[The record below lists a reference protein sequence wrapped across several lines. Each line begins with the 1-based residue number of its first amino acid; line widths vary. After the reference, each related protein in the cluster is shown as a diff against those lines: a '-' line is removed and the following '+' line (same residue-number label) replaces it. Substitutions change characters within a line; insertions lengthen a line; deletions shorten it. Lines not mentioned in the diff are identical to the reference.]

1 MEGCRGSEALDIPPT
16 GLSAPFLIYPP
27 TRAQW
32 GARAGGLWGGFP
44 NPAKLICMG
53 FAKNGLTSS
62 QPHTKVPR
70 TPQGEGG
77 PRKPWAGPWRPAG
90 AFCTVP
96 GRPGCSGCSG
106 FSLLIYPP
114 TRAQWSSRPGG
125 LWGGFPNPAKLI
137 CMGFA
142 KNGLTSSQPR
152 RYVTRASAKAPGSGT
167 SQPAYPAPLLPDG
180 LPCTSPTTYQL
191 AYPTPLLPSRL
202 PCTSQP
208 AYPAPHHLSRL
219 IPNRLPCTAP
229 TTYLPARLPCT
240 HRTTYRTTYPAP
252 LPPPTSQ
259 PTYPAPL
266 PPHTKSPTLH
276 LSYQPTYPAPPNSPT
291 LYRTHYIPARLP
303 CTSPT
308 TYLPTS
314 LPCTSRPTSL
324 QRGRDP

>member
-167 SQPAYPAPLLPDG
+167 SQPAYPAPHHLSHHIPAG
-180 LPCTSPTTYQL
+180 LPCTSLT
-191 AYPTPLLPSRL
+191 R
-202 PCTSQP
+202 
-208 AYPAPHHLSRL
+208 R
-219 IPNRLPCTAP
+219 
-229 TTYLPARLPCT
+229 
-240 HRTTYRTTYPAP
+240 
-252 LPPPTSQ
+252 
-259 PTYPAPL
+259 
-266 PPHTKSPTLH
+266 PTLH
-276 LSYQPTYPAPPNSPT
+276 LSHHIPT
-291 LYRTHYIPARLP
+291 RLP
-303 CTSPT
+303 
-308 TYLPTS
+308 YTS
-314 LPCTSRPTSL
+314 LTK
-324 QRGRDP
+324 